1 MPSHLR
7 EMLPSAS
14 QISIS
19 TPIVKHHQNATKFML
34 AEALVRHNW
43 PLIYNHIDLSLEK
56 NTEQRIQHF
65 LLHWEVQQLPMY
77 NFSSHP
83 TPPNSPTSVHMLV
96 RDEIQVYVI
105 HLDMEKPLPYFF
117 CLPFMRFQ
125 LHRIKVSK
133 PTQSYPRPIPVSFVM
148 CCPANKNDNYLV
160 EYIVSHSS

>member
-1 MPSHLR
+1 MPLHLR

-117 CLPFMRFQ
+117 ACLLCDSSYIESRFQ
-125 LHRIKVSK
+125 SQLRAT
-133 PTQSYPRPIPVSFVM
+133 PGQFQSHLLCVAQQTRMTII
-148 CCPANKNDNYLV
+148 L
-160 EYIVSHSS
+160 